1 MAYYKSIDGGV
12 EHSTQHITIST
23 TNETK
28 RKKRLMLFVR
38 CQVHKNGIKI
48 GSEHKK
54 KKKHRSID
62 PYHRRHDPRD
72 QFRSKVNE

>member
-38 CQVHKNGIKI
+38 CQVHKNGIN
-48 GSEHKK
+48 KK
-54 KKKHRSID
+54 KKNTDLSIHTIVDTTHAIDFD
-62 PYHRRHDPRD
+62 P
-72 QFRSKVNE
+72 K